1 MDKLSRDVF
10 GNISF
15 TKQLKENKAFSG
27 VRMKVYLSYNC
38 IDYLRLRLFLKNFDI
53 VEFKISLN

>member
-15 TKQLKENKAFSG
+15 TKQLKDNKAFYNYI
-27 VRMKVYLSYNC
+27 MKIYF
-38 IDYLRLRLFLKNFDI
+38 DYSCLDYFNKKNYKLTYYT
-53 VEFKISLN
+53 VTLN